1 MANFFTNISN
11 STDNIETQLL
21 GPDYKYYEYI
31 RTPKNLGMGKKG
43 SFSQLEKDIAGLIS
57 YVELLIQGK
66 SRASKTGQPLG
77 PQFFLKTKATCLE
90 EDTGRK
96 VSRYIYINH
105 KPTGNI
111 PFISDAM
118 GVNFKD
124 FRGLIPGS
132 LENLKD
138 INPFSII
145 SAFQE
150 EATPKCREIH
160 MDTTPTEINNFQKK
174 QKEFVSIND
183 IKNMDP
189 CLFTLNNKKNPVTNE
204 RCVETFSNIDI
215 DKDKENLLLILFY
228 SSLGILGI
236 YIFLK
241 LLKKK

>member
-1 MANFFTNISN
+1 MSEENVNEKSYF
-11 STDNIETQLL
+11 L
-21 GPDYKYYEYI
+21 GPDYKYYKYI

-43 SFSQLEKDIAGLIS
+43 SFAQLEKDIAGLIS
-57 YVELLIQGK
+57 YVELLIKGK
-66 SRASKTGQPLG
+66 SRASKTGRPLG

-90 EDTGRK
+90 EDSDRK
-96 VSRYIYINH
+96 ISRYIYINH

-118 GVNFKD
+118 GVNFKE

-150 EATPKCREIH
+150 EANPKCREIQ
-160 MDTTPTEINNFQKK
+160 METTPTEMNNFQKK
-174 QKEFVSIND
+174 QTEFVSIND

-204 RCVETFSNIDI
+204 KCVETFSNIDN
-215 DKDKENLLLILFY
+215 DKENVLLILFY
-228 SSLGILGI
+228 SSLGLLGI
-236 YIFLK
+236 YIFLN
-241 LLKKK
+241 LMKKIKK

>member
-1 MANFFTNISN
+1 MSDQNVNEKSNF
-11 STDNIETQLL
+11 L

-57 YVELLIQGK
+57 YVELLVTGK
-66 SRASKTGQPLG
+66 SKASKTGQPLG

-90 EDTGRK
+90 ENTDRK

-150 EATPKCREIH
+150 ETNPKCREIE

-174 QKEFVSIND
+174 QKEFVTIND

-204 RCVETFSNIDI
+204 RCVETFTNLDI
-215 DKDKENLLLILFY
+215 DDDKETILFILFY
-228 SSLGILGI
+228 SSIGILGI
-236 YIFLK
+236 YILIN
-241 LLKKK
+241 LLKKIKKMKH